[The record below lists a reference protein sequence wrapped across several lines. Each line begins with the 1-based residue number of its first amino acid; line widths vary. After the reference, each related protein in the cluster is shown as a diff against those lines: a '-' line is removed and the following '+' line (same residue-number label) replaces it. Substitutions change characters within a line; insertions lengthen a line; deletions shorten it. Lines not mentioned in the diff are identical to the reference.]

1 MIMYP
6 ILEGLRIIEASS
18 FVAAPSCGLYLRQL
32 GAELIRV
39 DAIDGALDGNR
50 WPLAPNGSSLYWEGL
65 NKGKKSV
72 SIDLR
77 AAEGR
82 ALLYHLIVS
91 PGEQSGILLTN
102 YPADGFLAYDKLRV
116 HRPDLIVV
124 RVMGRWNGGSGL
136 DYTVNA
142 AYGLPFVTGPAE
154 LGDRPVNHVLP
165 AWDLLTGAYAAFA
178 LMAAIHHRSR
188 TGEGQEV
195 RISLED
201 IAVATLG
208 NLGSIA
214 ETTLTGTDRPRSGNA
229 LYGAFG
235 RDFTSSD
242 GRRVMIV
249 AITAR
254 QWTSLV
260 EALDLAAPIASLER
274 ALGVS
279 FTANEGARYVHRD
292 HVDAIVEAAVSE
304 RIFESLAAAFDKAG
318 VCWSPYNTL
327 QEALVHEP
335 ACSTENPLLA
345 EIDHPSGYRYPT
357 PGAPVS
363 FSALARQ
370 TPTPAPALGAD
381 GGEILSQILGL
392 SPDRIAELT
401 RNKIVGSRPGK

>member
-1 MIMYP
+1 MYS

-32 GAELIRV
+32 GAEVIRV
-39 DAIDGALDGNR
+39 DAVDGALDGQR
-50 WPLAPNGSSLYWEGL
+50 WPVAPTGESLYWEGL

-72 SIDLR
+72 AIDLR

-82 ALLYHLIVS
+82 ALLHDLIAT
-91 PGEQSGILLTN
+91 PGETAGILLTN
-102 YPADGFLAYDKLRV
+102 YPPEGFLAYEKLRSR
-116 HRPDLIVV
+116 RPDLIVV

-142 AYGLPFVTGPAE
+142 AYGLPLVTGPAE

-178 LMAAIHHRSR
+178 LMAALHHRAR

-214 ETTLTGTDRPRSGNA
+214 ETIVAGADRPRSGNA

-235 RDFTSSD
+235 RDFTTAD
-242 GRRVMIV
+242 GKPVMIV
-249 AITAR
+249 AITQR

-260 EALDLAAPIASLER
+260 QALNLASPVAALEGE
-274 ALGVS
+274 LGVS
-279 FTANEGARYVHRD
+279 FAADEGARYVHRAR
-292 HVDAIVEAAVSE
+292 VDAIVEDAVARCSLDSLTAS
-304 RIFESLAAAFDKAG
+304 FEAAG
-318 VCWSPYNTL
+318 VCWSPYRTL
-327 QEALVHEP
+327 QAALSQES
-335 ACSTENPLLA
+335 ACSAENPLLA
-345 EIDHPSGYRYPT
+345 EVTHPSGYRYPT
-357 PGAPVS
+357 PGAPVG

-370 TPTPAPALGAD
+370 TPAPAPAFGAD
-381 GGEILSQILGL
+381 GGEVLAEVLGL
-392 SPDRIAELT
+392 SPDRIAELQ
-401 RNKIVGSRPGK
+401 RGNIVGRQS